1 MNNTNIQINII
12 YTNKSIIN
20 KHALQKRYIFCIGT
34 LPVLF
39 YTLLSL
45 TGKNVCNWAKGSVT
59 SSSFLSLI
67 KHRNLYLQK
76 YKW

>member
-1 MNNTNIQINII
+1 MNNTNILINIK

-20 KHALQKRYIFCIGT
+20 THALQKRYIFRTGI
-34 LPVLF
+34 LSVFF

-45 TGKNVCNWAKGSVT
+45 TGKNVCNWAKRSVT

-67 KHRNLYLQK
+67 KHRNLYVQK